1 VYPPKIIQTAG
12 QMPKKVARAGAA
24 VMNNTQIYA
33 AITEKI
39 IANLETAGSWKKLW
53 QIPSPV
59 SLNGHYYRGINR
71 LILSSDPFK
80 SRVYGTFQQI
90 RANGGKVRKGEKATV
105 VVFWKSSIHTDEV
118 TKEQKRMFLLRYF
131 HIFNTEQADFDQQG
145 LDKIAQL
152 QNFVEER
159 HTESHVDAEQIIT
172 CYRNKPEIIFS
183 DKDDRA
189 YYSPIADMISIPK
202 MKYFANPS
210 DFFGT
215 LYHECIHSVG
225 HPKRLNRFDLISNRF
240 GDEPYSKEELV
251 AELGASYL
259 SEIAHLELNIRN
271 SAAYISGWASKLRD
285 NQKWIL
291 WAASRAEKAADY
303 ILGINSEEQVLAD
316 SSEEEILEPAIASV

>member
-1 VYPPKIIQTAG
+1 
-12 QMPKKVARAGAA
+12 
-24 VMNNTQIYA
+24 MNNTQIYA

-105 VVFWKSSIHTDEV
+105 VVFWKMSVNKDEV
-118 TKEQKRMFLLRYF
+118 TQETKRMFLLKYF
-131 HIFNTEQADFDQQG
+131 HVFNTEQADFDEQG
-145 LDKIAQL
+145 LTKIDQL
-152 QNFVEER
+152 QSLVEEK
-159 HTESHVDAEQIIT
+159 HNESHVEAEEIIAG
-172 CYRNKPEIIFS
+172 YKNKPDIHFS

-189 YYSPIADMISIPK
+189 YYSPMADMIYIPK
-202 MKYFANPS
+202 MKYFANS
-210 DFFGT
+210 SEFFKT
-215 LYHECIHSVG
+215 LYHEGIHSTG
-225 HPKRLNRFDLISNRF
+225 HPKRLNRFDGISNRF

-251 AELGASYL
+251 AELGAAYL
-259 SEIAHLELNIRN
+259 AEIAHLELNIRN
-271 SAAYISGWASKLRD
+271 SAAYISGWASKLMD

-303 ILGINSEEQVLAD
+303 ILGITSEEQVPAD
-316 SSEEEILEPAIASV
+316 STEEDILEPALAE

>member
-1 VYPPKIIQTAG
+1 
-12 QMPKKVARAGAA
+12 
-24 VMNNTQIYA
+24 MNNAQIYA

-71 LILSSDPFK
+71 LILSSDPYH

-118 TKEQKRMFLLRYF
+118 TRETKRMFLLRYF
-131 HIFNTEQADFDQQG
+131 HIFNTEQADFDLQG

-152 QNFVEER
+152 QNLVEER
-159 HTESHVDAEQIIT
+159 HSESHVDAEQIIT
-172 CYRNKPEIIFS
+172 GYQNKPDIHFS

-189 YYSPIADMISIPK
+189 YYSPMADMISVPQ

-210 DFFGT
+210 EFFHM
-215 LYHECIHSVG
+215 LYHEISHSSG
-225 HPKRLNRFDLISNRF
+225 HPKRLNRFDGTSNYF

-251 AELGASYL
+251 AELCASYL

-303 ILGINSEEQVLAD
+303 ILGITSEDPVTTD
-316 SSEEEILEPAIASV
+316 SSEEEILEPAIAE

>member
-1 VYPPKIIQTAG
+1 
-12 QMPKKVARAGAA
+12 
-24 VMNNTQIYA
+24 
-33 AITEKI
+33 
-39 IANLETAGSWKKLW
+39 
-53 QIPSPV
+53 
-59 SLNGHYYRGINR
+59 
-71 LILSSDPFK
+71 
-80 SRVYGTFQQI
+80 
-90 RANGGKVRKGEKATV
+90 

-118 TKEQKRMFLLRYF
+118 TKEQKKMFLLRYF

-152 QNFVEER
+152 QNLVEER

-172 CYRNKPEIIFS
+172 GYRNKPDIHFS

-189 YYSPIADMISIPK
+189 YYAPVADMISIPK

-210 DFFGT
+210 EFFRT
-215 LYHECIHSVG
+215 LYHEAAHSSG
-225 HPKRLNRFDLISNRF
+225 HPKRLNRFDCTSNHF

-251 AELGASYL
+251 AELCSSYL
-259 SEIAHLELNIRN
+259 AEIAHLELNIRN

-303 ILGINSEEQVLAD
+303 ILGITSEEQVPAD
-316 SSEEEILEPAIASV
+316 STEADILEPALAE

>member
-1 VYPPKIIQTAG
+1 
-12 QMPKKVARAGAA
+12 
-24 VMNNTQIYA
+24 MNNTQIYA

-118 TKEQKRMFLLRYF
+118 TKEQKKMFLLRYF

-145 LDKIAQL
+145 IDKIAQL
-152 QNFVEER
+152 QNLVEER

-172 CYRNKPEIIFS
+172 GYRNKPDIHFS

-189 YYSPIADMISIPK
+189 YYAPAADMISIPK

-210 DFFGT
+210 EFFRT
-215 LYHECIHSVG
+215 LYHEAAHSSG
-225 HPKRLNRFDLISNRF
+225 HPKRLNRFDCTSNHF
-240 GDEPYSKEELV
+240 GEEPYSKEELV
-251 AELGASYL
+251 AELCSSYL
-259 SEIAHLELNIRN
+259 AEIAHLELNIRN

-303 ILGINSEEQVLAD
+303 ILGIVSEEPVPAD
-316 SSEEEILEPAIASV
+316 SSEIEILEPAMTE